1 MGGAQATERTT
12 GERGLTD
19 SLFLDRQ
26 IFIVSDKEE
35 ELKVL
40 EEQDEVP
47 NGITPPNTN
56 VTKRKFE
63 KTKRHTPFP
72 VRPGTVPCLSREKRK
87 GGRD

>member
-1 MGGAQATERTT
+1 MTE
-12 GERGLTD
+12 
-19 SLFLDRQ
+19 
-26 IFIVSDKEE
+26 KEE
-35 ELKVL
+35 EMAAL

-72 VRPGTVPCLSREKRK
+72 VRFLLALRRYCLNPWH
-87 GGRD
+87 